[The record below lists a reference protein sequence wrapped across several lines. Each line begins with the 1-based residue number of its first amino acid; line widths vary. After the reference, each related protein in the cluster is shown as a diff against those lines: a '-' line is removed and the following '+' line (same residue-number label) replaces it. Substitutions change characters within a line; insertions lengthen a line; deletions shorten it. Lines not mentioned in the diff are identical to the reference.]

1 MFINSINEIKEK
13 STLEGLITPIYNGLN
28 ISNVGSLILEN
39 FQIANDFE
47 KLKPFKDFTIPNKN
61 KVLLLLVDALGYN
74 LLNFALN
81 NSKISTLRHILDK
94 GMFTVLTSTFPSTTS
109 TALPSIY
116 SVSDPSIHGV
126 MGFRFYAREFGDII
140 NPLFQTLSVNK
151 NCSIKY
157 EPNWLIPIKTIF
169 EILKDHDIPNFSIV
183 RSDYLH
189 SAFDKAVYRGSEE
202 IGYLT
207 YSDMLEQVKNLL
219 KLDVAFIN
227 AYLWSIDALSH
238 RFGPFSQVVLN
249 ELEIIDVL
257 LGEILKVVDNDTLLL
272 ITADHGQID
281 TTNNE
286 IIELEKLEES
296 KSIILPITDVRV
308 PYITLKE
315 SALKNTLSA
324 LTNIKVLTRDEAFN
338 LNLFGKKRI
347 FEERVGDLVIVIKDG
362 SAISYLSDKK
372 ELELIGKH
380 GNLTSD
386 EMLVPFILYY
396 K

>member
-1 MFINSINEIKEK
+1 MFIDSLEEIKEN
-13 STLEGLITPIYNGLN
+13 STLEGLITPIYDGLN
-28 ISNVGSLILEN
+28 ISNIGSLILDNFHIEN
-39 FQIANDFE
+39 NFE
-47 KLKPFKDFTIPNKN
+47 KLKPFKDLTIPKKN
-61 KVLLLLVDALGYN
+61 KVLLLLIDALGYN

-81 NSKISTLRHILDK
+81 KSKISTLKHILDK

-126 MGFRFYAREFGDII
+126 MGFRFYAKEFGNII

-157 EPNWLIPIKTIF
+157 EPNWLIPIKTLF
-169 EILKDHDIPNFSIV
+169 EILKDNNIPNFSIV
-183 RSDYLH
+183 RSDYLQ

-207 YSDMLEQVKNLL
+207 YSDMIEQVKSLL
-219 KLDVAFIN
+219 TLDVAFIN
-227 AYLWSIDALSH
+227 VYLWSIDALSH
-238 RFGPFSQVVLN
+238 RFGPFSKVVLN
-249 ELEIIDVL
+249 ELEIIDFL
-257 LGEILKVVDNDTLLL
+257 LGEILKEVDDDTLLL

-286 IIELEKLEES
+286 VIELEGFEES
-296 KSIILPITDVRV
+296 KSIIFPITDVRA

-315 SALKNTLSA
+315 SALKNTLGA
-324 LTNIKVLTRDEAFN
+324 LTNIKVLTKEEAFN

-347 FEERVGDLVIVIKDG
+347 FEERVGG
-362 SAISYLSDKK
+362 SCNR
-372 ELELIGKH
+372 H
-380 GNLTSD
+380 
-386 EMLVPFILYY
+386 
-396 K
+396 

>member
-1 MFINSINEIKEK
+1 MFIDSLEEIKEN
-13 STLEGLITPIYNGLN
+13 STLEGLITPIYDGLN
-28 ISNVGSLILEN
+28 ISNIGSLILDNFHIEN
-39 FQIANDFE
+39 NFE
-47 KLKPFKDFTIPNKN
+47 KLKPFKDLTIPKKN
-61 KVLLLLVDALGYN
+61 KVLLLLIDALGYN

-81 NSKISTLRHILDK
+81 KSKISTLKHILDK

-126 MGFRFYAREFGDII
+126 MGFRFYAKEFGNII

-157 EPNWLIPIKTIF
+157 EPNWLIPIKTLF
-169 EILKDHDIPNFSIV
+169 EILKDNNIPNFSIV
-183 RSDYLH
+183 RSDYLQ

-207 YSDMLEQVKNLL
+207 YSDMIEQVKSLL
-219 KLDVAFIN
+219 TLDVAFIN
-227 AYLWSIDALSH
+227 VYLWSIDALSH
-238 RFGPFSQVVLN
+238 RFGPFSKVVLN
-249 ELEIIDVL
+249 ELEIIDFL
-257 LGEILKVVDNDTLLL
+257 LGEILKEVDDDTLLL

-286 IIELEKLEES
+286 VIELEGFEES
-296 KSIILPITDVRV
+296 KSIIFPITDVRA

-315 SALKNTLSA
+315 SALKNTLGA
-324 LTNIKVLTRDEAFN
+324 LTNIKVLTKEEAFN